1 MYRVTRRVMGVTR
14 RVGGNVGAIRVLT
27 SQQRVLRYLQLGLV
41 LRDERHVNRGLP
53 GRGHLR
59 HVAGETLVF
68 FSNPPLLHPG
78 PSPRVLAFAG
88 DPRFDRRPDRLRA
101 RSTSASG
108 RGFPKHS
115 GAGTGRRS
123 TLWGGRSLIGQKMDA
138 KRSL

>member
-1 MYRVTRRVMGVTR
+1 MR
-14 RVGGNVGAIRVLT
+14 RVGSAGTWVRSGRSRLNSVFSGIFSWGSSSAT
-27 SQQRVLRYLQLGLV
+27 SAMSTAGGRA
-41 LRDERHVNRGLP
+41 EATSAMLP
-53 GRGHLR
+53 VRLSF
-59 HVAGETLVF
+59 F